1 MPKYLARV
9 LGLLLPLLLLS
20 GCGNLNEDQ
29 NAPPTEG
36 SQDEQTLASRRTKF
50 SAEAGDAQ
58 AQSTLGFM
66 YAEGG
71 VGAVLPPSTVATPPL
86 SRSNQTA

>member
-20 GCGNLNEDQ
+20 GCGNLNEDL

-36 SQDEQTLASRRTKF
+36 SQDEQTLASRRSKYPP
-50 SAEAGDAQ
+50 AKP
-58 AQSTLGFM
+58 
-66 YAEGG
+66 
-71 VGAVLPPSTVATPPL
+71 GALVCEPL
-86 SRSNQTA
+86 KAA